1 MILGRPTNL
10 VLGAITAVF
19 NVVVLVLAAL
29 VPPIVIPAPIVG
41 AVNLAAAAVIG
52 LIANQPPT
60 LSPGDTFHVTTPDG
74 QPNVTTTVATPPAA
88 DKPPVPQP

>member
-10 VLGAITAVF
+10 ILGAFTAVF

-29 VPPIVIPAPIVG
+29 EPPIVIQAVIVG
-41 AVNLAAAAVIG
+41 GVNLALAAVIG

-60 LSPGDTFHVTTPDG
+60 VNSGDLVNVVQPGSTANTTA
-74 QPNVTTTVATPPAA
+74 TVR
-88 DKPPVPQP
+88 

>member
-10 VLGAITAVF
+10 WLGAFTGVF

-29 VPPIVIPAPIVG
+29 QPPVVIPAVVVG
-41 AVNLAAAAVIG
+41 AVNLGVAAVIA

-60 LSPGDTFHVTTPDG
+60 IAPGDQVVVQTPAGEANRTVT
-74 QPNVTTTVATPPAA
+74 VS
-88 DKPPVPQP
+88 